1 MNEAGFS
8 IHTPTDNVLRLEQA
22 VLLYHGRSGGS
33 LATVHDVV
41 MVDGAPIIGAGRPM
55 SAKAARVLA
64 SSLLKR
70 AAHGGFLPE
79 TVLYLHG
86 DVLMWWVPPT
96 RRHLSFRVG
105 DDHAQAFGGQER
117 GAAMPM
123 PGLIFAASSNAW
135 QVWAVKGH
143 TRPTLTTPLYRAPF
157 FNVYEDGGICQGSA
171 PRPEGSTVDKIQAW
185 NEAFFRSYFTHPN
198 VTAKLVR
205 YAGGSYAFWRDMLNG
220 RYKRFPERVLVDAG
234 TTLGKLLGHGERD
247 Q

>member
-1 MNEAGFS
+1 
-8 IHTPTDNVLRLEQA
+8 
-22 VLLYHGRSGGS
+22 
-33 LATVHDVV
+33 

-55 SAKAARVLA
+55 SAKAARTLA
-64 SSLLKR
+64 SALLKR

-86 DVLMWWVPPT
+86 DLLIWWVPPT

-117 GAAMPM
+117 GEVMPM

-143 TRPTLTTPLYRAPF
+143 TRPTLATPLYQAPF
-157 FNVYEDGGICQGSA
+157 FNVYEDGMICQGSA
-171 PRPEGSTVDKIQAW
+171 PRPEGSTVDKIAAW

-198 VTAKLVR
+198 ITAKLVR
-205 YAGGSYAFWRDMLNG
+205 YAGGSYAFWRDMLDG

-234 TTLGKLLGHGERD
+234 ATLGKLLGHVERD